1 MGDRVAAWVV
11 ETMEAFGYVGI
22 VFLMFLENVF
32 PPIPSEL
39 IMPLAG
45 FTAQQGQ
52 LSLFGVILA
61 GIIGSVLGAIPFYV
75 AGRLLGAERLRDW
88 TGRWGKYFLVKV
100 EDVDLSISW
109 FNRYAN
115 LTVLFCR
122 CIPAVRSVISAP
134 AGVAK
139 MNVAVF
145 LIYSTIGMT
154 IWTAILGYLGF
165 VLGENWHKVTEF
177 IDPGSKIVV
186 LLVLLFTAG
195 FVIRRL
201 MTMKKGAADETSAE

>member
-1 MGDRVAAWVV
+1 MGDKVAAWVV

-45 FTAQQGQ
+45 FTAQQGE
-52 LSLFGVILA
+52 LSLVGVIIA
-61 GIIGSVLGAIPFYV
+61 GIVGSVLGALPFYFV
-75 AGRLLGAERLRDW
+75 GRLLGAERLRAW
-88 TGRWGKYFLVKV
+88 TARWGKYFLVKV
-100 EDVDLSISW
+100 EDVDLAISW

-139 MNVAVF
+139 MNLAVF

-154 IWTAILGYLGF
+154 IWTAILGYLGYA
-165 VLGENWHKVTEF
+165 LGENWHAVTDF

-186 LLVLLFTAG
+186 LLVLLFGAG

-201 MTMKKGAADETSAE
+201 MSMRRPASEDKGAE